1 MTASAE
7 PTTTPVEPPSPR
19 PRVVVLGGG
28 FGGLGAVK
36 ALVRSGAEV
45 DITLIDRTTSH
56 VFQPLLY
63 QCATGVLSAGSIT
76 RSLRSEFAHDAQVS
90 TLLGEAEDLDP
101 VARTLSVAR
110 PDGTRFEVGYDHLVI
125 ATGTQQSYFGHPEY
139 APLAPG
145 VKTLDDVQEIRR
157 RLFQAFEMAETLTT
171 PAEREPWLTFVVAGG
186 GPTGVEVSGQI
197 REMATLTLADE
208 FRTIHP
214 DEARVIVVDGGEQ
227 VLKTF
232 GPRLGAKAH
241 RALERLG
248 VEMVLGAHVTDVSE
262 KGVTISAKDG
272 TVTHVA
278 ARTVLWT
285 AGQEATPFARA
296 AAKALGAGTDR
307 AGRIK
312 VEPDLTVP
320 GHPEVFVIG
329 DLIDLAGLPGLAE
342 VAMQGG
348 RHAAHA
354 IASAVAGERAR
365 KPFRY
370 VDLGSAAYVSRGQA
384 VIAVGPVHLSG
395 FLAWVGWG
403 AIHIAFLTG
412 FSNRASTLAGWFVSI
427 AGNRRRQRST
437 LSGDVSAAPQP
448 YQRTTPRADQDLR
461 SALPGDAQ
469 GRGA

>member
-1 MTASAE
+1 M
-7 PTTTPVEPPSPR
+7 TTTAEQATSPTEQPSPR

-28 FGGLGAVK
+28 FGGLGTVK

-45 DITLIDRTTSH
+45 DITLVDRTTSH

-63 QCATGVLSAGSIT
+63 QCATGVLSAGAIT
-76 RSLRSEFAHDAQVS
+76 RSLRSEFAHDAHVS
-90 TLLGEAEDLDP
+90 TLLGEAQDLDP
-101 VARTLSVAR
+101 ASRTVGVAR

-145 VKTLDDVQEIRR
+145 VKTLDDAQEIRR
-157 RLFQAFEMAETLTT
+157 RLFQTFEVAETLAT

-186 GPTGVEVSGQI
+186 GPTGVEISGQI
-197 REMATLTLADE
+197 REMATITLADE

-214 DEARVIVVDGGEQ
+214 DEARVLLVDGGAQ
-227 VLKTF
+227 VLKSF

-248 VEMVLGAHVTDVSE
+248 VEMVLGAHVTHVSKE
-262 KGVTISAKDG
+262 GVTISGKDG
-272 TVTHVA
+272 SVTQVA

-296 AAKALGAGTDR
+296 AARALGAGTDR
-307 AGRIK
+307 AGRIT
-312 VEPDLTVP
+312 VLPDLTVP

-329 DLIDLAGLPGLAE
+329 DLIDLARLPGLAE

-348 RHAAHA
+348 RHAARS
-354 IASAVAGERAR
+354 IAAAVAGKPTG

-384 VIAVGPVHLSG
+384 VIAVGPVRLSG
-395 FLAWVGWG
+395 SLAWVGWG

-412 FSNRASTLAGWFVSI
+412 FTNRASTMAGWFFSI

-437 LSGDVSAAPQP
+437 LGADVSAAPQP
-448 YQRTTPRADQDLR
+448 YPRAGQDLR
-461 SALPGDAQ
+461 SALPGDVQ